1 MQAVE
6 QAATIESLQTQM
18 SALQGQQ
25 NDLKQSLE
33 SDKATIANITAQRAA
48 LLIKDDA
55 ASLTKVLELEQ
66 MLVDLKRSA
75 EAAQLRFDALTPQ
88 ITDVQQPLLVLQ
100 QKAMENYRIQKTEE
114 LSQEAARLAHNKIA
128 LWRAGCRAAYDE
140 AKFHAEIVPSAG
152 LLPHQISQVRQVSL
166 DAFDHTGEVVWNE
179 HWDPAS
185 ASFLAGLTI
194 APICPP
200 DSAKDL
206 EVLK

>member
-1 MQAVE
+1 MQAAE
-6 QAATIESLQTQM
+6 QAATIEGLRTQL

-33 SDKATIANITAQRAA
+33 SGKVTIDSVIAQRAA
-48 LLIKDDA
+48 LLIKGDA

-66 MLVDLKRSA
+66 TLVDLKRSA

-100 QKAMENYRIQKTEE
+100 QKAMENQRIQTTEE

-128 LWRAGCRAAYDE
+128 LWRAACRAAYDE

-152 LLPHQISQVRQVSL
+152 LLQPQISQVRQVAL
-166 DAFDHTGEVVWNE
+166 DAFDRMGGVVWNE
-179 HWDPAS
+179 KWTAAS
-185 ASFLAGLTI
+185 TSFLAALTI
-194 APICPP
+194 SPICPP